1 MRTFH
6 IGGTA
11 SRQAEQTALEAR
23 SEGSLKF
30 INLTTA
36 KNSDGSRVVMN
47 RNAEVAV
54 VDETG
59 RERERY
65 GVVYG
70 APLVTA
76 SPSPTIKRAP

>member
-11 SRQAEQTALEAR
+11 SRQAEQTSLEAR

-36 KNSDGSRVVMN
+36 KNSEGFTVVMN

-54 VDETG
+54 VDET
-59 RERERY
+59 
-65 GVVYG
+65 VVN
-70 APLVTA
+70 A
-76 SPSPTIKRAP
+76 SVMALSTVLA